1 MAVSKIRTLYYSF
14 WLGWQIDSNWTDP
27 FVFIVFT
34 VVKPLATALTFF
46 LMYYIIIGNFMS
58 PFFGY
63 IFVGSTF
70 NAYLSLVLYSSIWM
84 VIADRESY
92 QTLKYIYITNTP
104 LWLYY
109 MGRLLVKFV
118 SATISSIVILGVGIF
133 VVNIPV
139 KIDWTLLTISVA
151 LGFLVILSLGYIF
164 AFMTM
169 LMARHSEGIASSLNG
184 LFFLISGTVFP
195 IDVLPQQIRLISLV
209 MPTTYWFSLLR
220 RSILGYEIGMLSS
233 YTINQLLF
241 LLSISLIALFAI
253 AYLMYRGIDYYV
265 RKKGTI
271 DMTTNY

>member
-1 MAVSKIRTLYYSF
+1 MAVNKLRSLYYSF

-34 VVKPLATALTFF
+34 IIKPLATAFTFF
-46 LMYYIIIGNFMS
+46 LMYYIIIGNFLS

-70 NAYLSLVLYSSIWM
+70 NAYLSLVLFSSIWM
-84 VIADRESY
+84 VHADREGY

-104 LWLYY
+104 IWLYY

-118 SATISSIVILGVGIF
+118 SATISSGIIMLVGILI
-133 VVNIPV
+133 VKIPV
-139 KIDWTLLTISVA
+139 KINVWLLIISVI
-151 LGFLVILSLGYIF
+151 LGFFVILSLGYIF
-164 AFMTM
+164 AFMAM
-169 LMARHSEGIASSLNG
+169 LMARHSAGIASSLNG

-195 IDVLPQQIRLISLV
+195 IDVLPEPMRWVSLSL
-209 MPTTYWFSLLR
+209 PTTYWFSLLR
-220 RSILGYEIGMLSS
+220 RSILGYEIGMLTD
-233 YTINQLLF
+233 YTVTSLLTA
-241 LLSISLIALFAI
+241 LSLTLIILFTIALI
-253 AYLMYRGIDYYV
+253 MYKSIDYYV